1 MSNLEN
7 QTVNNT
13 GNNTGNNAGND
24 RMFTQAEV
32 DSIVQARL
40 SRSKEKE
47 PTAAEKALADRE
59 KAIAAKEKAHERKAA
74 LRDKKLPEEIYDAL
88 NCTSDE
94 AFNKSLEI
102 LGPYFQKLSEPIANP
117 VGPTGGTDLAEDSIR
132 KAMGLSG
139 KR

>member
-13 GNNTGNNAGND
+13 GNNTANNTGND

-32 DSIVQARL
+32 DNIVQARL
-40 SRSKEKE
+40 SRGKEKE
-47 PTAAEKALADRE
+47 PSEAEKALADRE
-59 KAIAAKEKAHERKAA
+59 KAIAAKEKAFAYKAI
-74 LRDKKLPEEIYDAL
+74 LREKKLPEEIYNAL

-102 LGPYFQKLSEPIANP
+102 LGPYFQKLGEPIMNP
-117 VGPTGGTDLAEDSIR
+117 VGPTKGNEAGNDPIR
-132 KAMGLSG
+132 KAMGL
-139 KR
+139 